1 MKNEKWKQRRVNSIF
16 LHYSRLFSIH
26 KTMRTLCVYY
36 YYIVAKSKVE
46 YAKQFISKLLML
58 L

>member
-1 MKNEKWKQRRVNSIF
+1 MMNLYKNNNIQV
-16 LHYSRLFSIH
+16 FSIH